1 MTHFGHNLPQKMFE
15 LITTAVSTLL
25 LLVIF
30 YILQYIFDMDFVCS
44 CTTVTGK
51 NIHPNGVLYLL
62 VPPLILICVVTLIE
76 SFHKRRIFTRW
87 QRHFQN
93 NGCCFFV
100 KLVISYVSLTAV
112 WVATV
117 MFDGDWYFCL
127 MTNRNVS
134 LTGIP
139 CKDELSYEENLIKNA
154 YKSTSLEYGFYIIGP
169 LIVVW
174 SFVELCCGRHKTWR
188 CCPKRELPSSPP
200 YYKMVYEDLLAEQ
213 VSSHLQDELTNI
225 ATERAKVICTPYL
238 LAIKDN
244 EQSFNRTCDSN
255 DSVDD
260 VVSEAWG
267 KISASDFYLIEPER
281 QEDSHEDML
290 AMFLTSVG
298 F

>member
-44 CTTVTGK
+44 CTTVTGM

-62 VPPLILICVVTLIE
+62 VPPLILTWVVTLIE
-76 SFHKRRIFTRW
+76 SFHQRRIFTRW
-87 QRHFQN
+87 QRLCQN
-93 NGCCFFV
+93 NGCCFLV

-127 MTNRNVS
+127 MTNRNAS

-154 YKSTSLEYGFYIIGP
+154 YKSTSLVSNNTQQSNI
-169 LIVVW
+169 
-174 SFVELCCGRHKTWR
+174 K
-188 CCPKRELPSSPP
+188 PK
-200 YYKMVYEDLLAEQ
+200 Q
-213 VSSHLQDELTNI
+213 F
-225 ATERAKVICTPYL
+225 YL
-238 LAIKDN
+238 LKNVVLCVRIIKYI
-244 EQSFNRTCDSN
+244 SLK
-255 DSVDD
+255 VD
-260 VVSEAWG
+260 
-267 KISASDFYLIEPER
+267 P
-281 QEDSHEDML
+281 
-290 AMFLTSVG
+290 FL
-298 F
+298 FFFRNMAFI